1 MHGLKPIFVGL
12 SVGLVA
18 VGVAYIGLGARGLM
32 QGDRGAAVLLGIGLA
47 AALVGAVVWFLVERM
62 GDRS

>member
-18 VGVAYIGLGARGLM
+18 VGVAYSGLGARGLM
-32 QGDRGAAVLLGIGLA
+32 RGDRGAAVLLGIGLT
-47 AALVGAVVWFLVERM
+47 AALVGTVVWLLVERM